1 MKMKMKIRDENLLIE
16 YYKVYLPLLSIYL
29 VRLKRLSSRSHS
41 LSIIS
46 LEIPLKLPMTWNICR
61 GVNEGQK

>member
-1 MKMKMKIRDENLLIE
+1 MKMKIRDENLLIE